1 MQDAIARRAAIAA
14 AATTTASSASVTSDD
29 PDAAAPPAATPAAVP
44 GGIPPA
50 FEWAQSPDSLLLNVK
65 FSHKLDTPATLGCV
79 SADGLVISG
88 RSVTFRAD
96 CKASRKTFVLALTAL
111 RELDAG
117 NSSWSMTSVGRAS
130 ITLRKA
136 VPGNWPRLL
145 ASGGRK
151 PAHMHIWWGMKEKLA
166 PEMEAWEKRAREEAE
181 AKKREADAA
190 AAAAGAAT
198 DNAAGATDTASS
210 GGAIADDAFREGS
223 TAGDASLEAQQ
234 FGVPASEV
242 DAAGLTN
249 EGELPVHEEL

>member
-14 AATTTASSASVTSDD
+14 AAAAAATSASGTSDD

-79 SADGLVISG
+79 STDGLVISG

-96 CKASRKTFVLALTAL
+96 CKASRKTFVLVLTAL

-166 PEMEAWEKRAREEAE
+166 PEMEAWEKRTREEAE
-181 AKKREADAA
+181 AKKREAEAA
-190 AAAAGAAT
+190 AAAEAAK
-198 DNAAGATDTASS
+198 DGAAGATGEASS

-223 TAGDASLEAQQ
+223 AAGDASLDAQQ
-234 FGVPASEV
+234 FAVPGGAA
-242 DAAGLTN
+242 DAAGVTS